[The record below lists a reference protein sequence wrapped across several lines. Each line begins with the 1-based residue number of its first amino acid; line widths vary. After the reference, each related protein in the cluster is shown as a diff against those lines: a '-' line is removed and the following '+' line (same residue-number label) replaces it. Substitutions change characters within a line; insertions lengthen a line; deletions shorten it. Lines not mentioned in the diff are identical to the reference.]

1 MKDRVTSLRLR
12 SGQGCVLRVPFA
24 RVYLCTCLPVYM
36 SWFQTTIIVSRDDVL
51 DHDLVFPDH
60 NVIN

>member
-1 MKDRVTSLRLR
+1 MKEIERVS
-12 SGQGCVLRVPFA
+12 CFVF
-24 RVYLCTCLPVYM
+24 TCLPVYM

>member
-1 MKDRVTSLRLR
+1 MVANIEKASEFILR
-12 SGQGCVLRVPFA
+12 G
-24 RVYLCTCLPVYM
+24 LCTCLLVYT